1 MRNQISEQ
9 SIRDILPK
17 RAKDATKITNGYLSV
32 VGGSIDFPGAVRLAA
47 HAAARIGVGGVIAL
61 IPESIRHTMSA
72 FLPEIIVWELKEY
85 QGHLTHASAF
95 ERVDKAQDNSQA
107 VLIGCGMGREEETV
121 LFIKDCLAHIT
132 KPCVIDA
139 DALYALAVLGEKFI
153 IERSQRQWIL
163 TPHGGEFE
171 RLLTAFGYTF
181 DQNIAQKLAV
191 KWQCTLVLKGA
202 PTMIYLPNGDCFE
215 NPTGNPAAT
224 TAGCGDVLAGI
235 IAGLL
240 AQGLSTEQAAIAGMY
255 IAGKAADEYVKTY
268 QFHSLLA
275 SDIIDWLP
283 LMLRIFNDIKEEK

>member
-1 MRNQISEQ
+1 MINQISGKL
-9 SIRDILPK
+9 IRDLLPK
-17 RAKDATKITNGYLSV
+17 RATDATKFTNGYVSV
-32 VGGSIDFPGAVRLAA
+32 VGGSIDFPGAVRLAS
-47 HAAARIGVGGVIAL
+47 HAAAKIGAGGVIAL
-61 IPESIRHTMSA
+61 IPESIRHTTGA

-85 QGHLTHASAF
+85 HGHLTHASAF
-95 ERVDKAQDNSQA
+95 EKVDKAHDNSKA
-107 VLIGCGMGREEETV
+107 ILIGCGMGREEETI
-121 LFIKDCLAHIT
+121 LFIKDCLSHIT

-139 DALYALAVLGEKFI
+139 DALYALGVLGEKFI
-153 IERSQRQWIL
+153 LERPHRQWTL
-163 TPHGGEFE
+163 TPHAGEFE
-171 RLLTAFGYTF
+171 RLLTAFGYVF

-240 AQGLSTEQAAIAGMY
+240 AQGLSSEHAAIAGMY

-268 QFHSLLA
+268 KFHSLLA

-283 LMLRIFNDIKEEK
+283 LMLRIFNNIEEEK